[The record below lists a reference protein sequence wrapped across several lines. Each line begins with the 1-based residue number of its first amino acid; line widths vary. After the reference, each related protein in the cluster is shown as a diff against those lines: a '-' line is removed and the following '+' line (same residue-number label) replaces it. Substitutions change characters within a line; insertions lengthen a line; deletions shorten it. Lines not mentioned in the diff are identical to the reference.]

1 MRAFNVILQAIL
13 GLTII
18 ALTWWATAAFLQD
31 PNKLPSPA
39 TALNRA
45 VQLATA
51 DDYRQHVDASTLIL
65 LGGLLPAIAG
75 GILLGVLTGIS
86 GVLRWLLGPLFV
98 TLGAAPLIALMSM
111 LLLWFGLGPNLTLI
125 AVGIITLFPVANV
138 VMMSMAS
145 RQGSVLLAA
154 VRGLR
159 WGVVLGAT
167 ALVICEML
175 TARAG
180 AGTYIMNAGSQFQT
194 TDVMAGIVL
203 VFVPVI
209 AVAAI
214 LQAIEE
220 QLGGLN

>member
-13 GLTII
+13 GLTVI
-18 ALTWWATAAFLQD
+18 ALAWWATAAFLQD
-31 PNKLPSPA
+31 PSKLPSPV

-45 VQLATA
+45 VALATS
-51 DDYRQHVDASTLIL
+51 DDYRQHIDASALIL
-65 LGGLLPAIAG
+65 LGGLLPAIAV

-86 GVLRWLLGPLFV
+86 DVLRWLLGPLFV
-98 TLGAAPLIALMSM
+98 TLGTAPLIALMSM
-111 LLLWFGLGPNLTLI
+111 LLLWVGLGPNLTLI
-125 AVGIITLFPVANV
+125 AVGLITLFPVANV
-138 VMMSMAS
+138 VMISLAS

-154 VRGLR
+154 LRGLR

-167 ALVICEML
+167 ALIICEML

-180 AGTYIMNAGSQFQT
+180 TGTFIMTAGSQFQT
-194 TDVMAGIVL
+194 TDVMAGVVL

-220 QLGGLN
+220 QVAG

>member
-1 MRAFNVILQAIL
+1 MRALNVVLQAIL
-13 GLTII
+13 GLAVI
-18 ALTWWATAAFLQD
+18 ALAWWAAAAILQD
-31 PNKLPSPA
+31 PNRLPLPQA
-39 TALNRA
+39 AFNRA
-45 VQLATA
+45 LELATS
-51 DDYRQHVDASTLIL
+51 DDYRQHVGASALIV

-75 GILLGVLTGIS
+75 GILVGVVAGIS
-86 GVLRWLLGPLFV
+86 GVSRWLLGPLLV

-111 LLLWFGLGPNLTLI
+111 LVLWIGLSPKLTLV

-138 VMMSMAS
+138 VMMSLAA

-167 ALVICEML
+167 AIVICEML
-175 TARAG
+175 TARTG
-180 AGTYIMNAGSQFQT
+180 AGTFIMNAGSQLQT
-194 TDVMAGIVL
+194 ADVAAGIVL
-203 VFVPVI
+203 VSVPVI

-220 QLGGLN
+220 QIAG